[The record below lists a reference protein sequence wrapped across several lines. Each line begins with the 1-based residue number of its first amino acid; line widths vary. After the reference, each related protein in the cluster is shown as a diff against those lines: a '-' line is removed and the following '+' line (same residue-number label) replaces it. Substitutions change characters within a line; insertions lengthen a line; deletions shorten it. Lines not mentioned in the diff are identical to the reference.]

1 MAYCLP
7 SRDYKLF
14 RMYKIYDDPQR
25 MFTEVLYWKE
35 EFKILSYEFKIE
47 ESIREFRSAIREIR
61 GSHED

>member
-35 EFKILSYEFKIE
+35 EFKILSYEFKITPRCLR
-47 ESIREFRSAIREIR
+47 IKWLRDRRVNT
-61 GSHED
+61 